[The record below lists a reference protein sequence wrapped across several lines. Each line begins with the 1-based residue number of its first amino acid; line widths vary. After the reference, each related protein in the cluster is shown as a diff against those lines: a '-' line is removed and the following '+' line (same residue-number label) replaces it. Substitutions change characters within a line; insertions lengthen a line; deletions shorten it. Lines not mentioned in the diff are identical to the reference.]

1 MKRVFLFFISVLS
14 FFSAVATIT
23 EPMDFKILTTSMGI
37 SHGDVLCF
45 YRDHEGYI
53 WIGTTDGLNK
63 YDGVGF
69 KIYKRNNNDSTSLT
83 NSYINCIYED
93 KQNNLWIGVTNGLC
107 LCLIPRQE
115 NLQNTE
121 AIVKIP

>member
-1 MKRVFLFFISVLS
+1 
-14 FFSAVATIT
+14 
-23 EPMDFKILTTSMGI
+23 MDFKILTTSMGI

-63 YDGVGF
+63 YDSVGF